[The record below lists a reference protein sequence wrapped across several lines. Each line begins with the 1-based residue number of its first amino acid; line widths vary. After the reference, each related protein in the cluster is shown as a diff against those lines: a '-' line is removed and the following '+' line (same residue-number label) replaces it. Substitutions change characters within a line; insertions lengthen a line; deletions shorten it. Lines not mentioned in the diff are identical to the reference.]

1 MKTMS
6 FCSVVLRPCLLI
18 GLALVAQGGGP
29 LQAATTEGNL
39 SRTFA
44 VNPGGR
50 LIIDA
55 DRGSIDIATSDR
67 SDVQVEVK
75 RKVSRESAA
84 RGAEILAAHEV
95 TFDQDGDL
103 VAIRAKAKP
112 AAAGWFNRGTQ
123 HLQVEY
129 HVLAPRRFN
138 LELRTAAGE
147 IVSSDIEGTVKART
161 AAGSLKF
168 GNIKGPFDG
177 ETAAGEIHLESAS
190 GRVTA
195 ESSAGSIRLGEVDG
209 ITSATTA
216 AGSISVGKANAS
228 LTAKTSG
235 GSIEVGDCAGPAQLQ
250 TAAGSIRVKS
260 ARARLDANTSGGS
273 ITIDD
278 AQDTVLGRTA
288 AGSISASFSAQPH
301 EDCRL
306 TTAGGGIEIKLADK
320 LAFDVE
326 ARTSGGEV
334 STELPIVSTVVG
346 RPHAG
351 VLQGKL
357 NGGGKTLLLKTSAG
371 DISLK
376 RL

>member
-1 MKTMS
+1 MKILS
-6 FCSVVLRPCLLI
+6 CSSIVFRPWSLI
-18 GLALVAQGGGP
+18 GLALALCAGKP
-29 LQAATTEGNL
+29 LLAATTEGNL

-50 LIIDA
+50 LVIDA
-55 DRGSIDIATSDR
+55 DRGAIQIATSDR
-67 SDVQVEVK
+67 SDVQVEVM
-75 RKVSRESAA
+75 RKVTRESAA

-103 VAIRAKAKP
+103 VAVHAKAKQE
-112 AAAGWFNRGTQ
+112 AAGWFNRGAQ

-129 HVLAPRRFN
+129 HILAPRRIS

-147 IVSSDIEGTVKART
+147 IVSSDIEGSVKART
-161 AAGSLKF
+161 AGGSLKF

-177 ETAAGEIHLESAS
+177 ETAAGEIQLESAS

-195 ESSAGSIRLGEVDG
+195 RTSGGSINLGEVG
-209 ITSATTA
+209 GVTSATTA
-216 AGSISVGKANAS
+216 AGSISVGKAKAT

-235 GSIEVGDCAGPAQLQ
+235 GSIEVGECAGPAELQ
-250 TAAGSIRVKS
+250 TAAGSVRVKS
-260 ARARLDANTSGGS
+260 SQARLDANTSGGS

-278 AQDTVLGRTA
+278 ARDTVLARTA
-288 AGSISASFSAQPH
+288 AGGISASFSAQPH

-306 TTAGGGIEIKLADK
+306 TTAGGSIELRLADK
-320 LAFDVE
+320 LAFDIE

-334 STELPIVSTVVG
+334 RTELPIVTTVVG
-346 RPHAG
+346 RQQAG

-371 DISLK
+371 DISLRK
-376 RL
+376 R